1 MRRPSC
7 SIFIDRYDAFV
18 TAVEQIDHGRLIQ
31 QLQRLIRDGLGAG
44 IRVVATGDRTLLTG
58 KLAALAEDKIVLRMA
73 DHTDYGLLGLN
84 TRSVPAVMP
93 SGRGI
98 RLPSAELLQ
107 VALVSADAQGAAQNR
122 ELRARAGQAGRPAIR
137 PFRVDPLPM
146 AITFEQACELP
157 AGPGAG
163 VLVGVGGDD
172 LSQVRVETP
181 GLLTIGP
188 SGSGRST
195 ALAVQAR
202 SLAREGRSLILVTP
216 RPSTL
221 AGAVAPAAVR
231 LHLAVTGPEAA
242 GALKAALAET
252 GQAVLVVDDA
262 ELLTGTPLGD
272 ELVAQCR
279 GLRDTGHRI
288 LAATVPDSVTP
299 LRGVSAE
306 LAKIKSGLLLEPA
319 NPLDGGP
326 FGARLPL
333 SILTIGVPLRGALV
347 HGGRITAVQ
356 VPGITNLTAEPA
368 WSGSDR
374 PNPG

>member
-1 MRRPSC
+1 
-7 SIFIDRYDAFV
+7 
-18 TAVEQIDHGRLIQ
+18 
-31 QLQRLIRDGLGAG
+31 
-44 IRVVATGDRTLLTG
+44 
-58 KLAALAEDKIVLRMA
+58 
-73 DHTDYGLLGLN
+73 
-84 TRSVPAVMP
+84 MP

-107 VALVSADAQGAAQNR
+107 VALVSAEAKGAAQNR
-122 ELRARAGQAGRPAIR
+122 ELRARAGQAGRPTIR
-137 PFRVDPLPM
+137 PFHVDPLPM

-157 AGPGAG
+157 AVPGAG
-163 VLVGVGGDD
+163 FLVGVGGDD
-172 LSQVRVETP
+172 LSQVRAEAP

-202 SLAREGRSLILVTP
+202 SLAQEGRPLILVTP
-216 RPSTL
+216 RSSTL
-221 AGAVAPAAVR
+221 AGAVAPAPVR
-231 LHLAVTGPEAA
+231 LHRADTGPEAA
-242 GALKAALAET
+242 GALKEALAES

-272 ELVAQCR
+272 YLIAQCR
-279 GLRDTGHRI
+279 GLRDSGHRI
-288 LAATVPDSVTP
+288 LAATVPDSVTA
-299 LRGVSAE
+299 LRGISAE
-306 LAKIKSGLLLEPA
+306 LAKIKCGLLLEPA

-333 SILTIGVPLRGALV
+333 SILTVGIPLRGALV

-356 VPGITNLTAEPA
+356 VPAIANLVAQPA

-374 PNPG
+374 PNPL